1 VALNR
6 HCSDLF
12 GVEVY
17 QSVGI
22 AKEVL
27 TVCECITV
35 LRYIYTACLF
45 QNVFGSI
52 PVITIHPKNNN
63 NKVFVIIVT
72 ADHLKAG
79 VEPTHRTFCS
89 SFTI

>member
-1 VALNR
+1 VNASVL
-6 HCSDLF
+6 HY
-12 GVEVY
+12 VY
-17 QSVGI
+17 I
-22 AKEVL
+22 
-27 TVCECITV
+27 
-35 LRYIYTACLF
+35 ACLF

-72 ADHLKAG
+72 TDHLKAG
-79 VEPTHRTFCS
+79 VEPTPRTFCL